1 MSQIN
6 IDDQIR
12 DANLLKKY
20 HKSLIHDYTEYPT
33 KNNWIDT
40 FRSDEYKNSLQ
51 DWLGRNPDKPILF
64 YIHTPFCEQLCW
76 FCLCSKEITQDYS
89 KVKKYLYDY
98 LFKEID
104 MLFDFLQKKTADL

>member
-33 KNNWIDT
+33 KNNWIES

-89 KVKKYLYDY
+89 KVKKYFNLKIIKQDH
-98 LFKEID
+98 
-104 MLFDFLQKKTADL
+104 